1 MLLEQIGVPFRV
13 RPAQV
18 PEERGPGEPAE
29 ACAMRLAM
37 AKADSVWE
45 SLSAGETRPVL
56 AADTVVVIDDQVLGK
71 PRDTSEALNMLAQ
84 LSGRNHRVLTAV
96 ALRYRDRVLSCLNAT
111 EVRFRATTKEE
122 RIAYCETGEPMGK
135 AGSYAIQ
142 GRGAVL
148 VEHLNGSYSSVV
160 GLPLAETADLLGELG
175 FPLWP
180 ESDRIGP

>member
-1 MLLEQIGVPFRV
+1 MLLEQIGVPFQV
-13 RPAQV
+13 RPSRV

-29 ACAMRLAM
+29 ACVMRLAM
-37 AKADSVWE
+37 SKADFVWE
-45 SLSAGETRPVL
+45 GLSAGEARPVL
-56 AADTVVVIDDQVLGK
+56 AADTVVAVDDRVLGK
-71 PRDTSEALNMLAQ
+71 PRDVGEAAEMLEQ

-96 ALRYRDRVLSCLNAT
+96 ALRYRERVLSRLNAT
-111 EVRFRATTKEE
+111 EVRFRVTTKEE

-148 VEHLNGSYSSVV
+148 VENLTGSYSSVV
-160 GLPLAETADLLGELG
+160 GLPLAETADLLEELG

-180 ESDRIGP
+180 GV